1 MKFAYQYQPAAWG
14 DRARAV
20 PGGSEANREHS
31 PVAPVAF
38 PPCRCE
44 TRIAPAGVVADSFPR
59 YQSNTITLAA
69 STAWQEVIRFA
80 GRPSKIDVAA
90 SAAGVNFR
98 LRNRGESEADAI
110 RIVNAAFHETE
121 ISKELVE
128 AQDPTGAGGQ
138 IVTAHGMYTDRPI
151 SV

>member
-1 MKFAYQYQPAAWG
+1 VKFAYQYQPAAWG
-14 DRARAV
+14 DAARAT
-20 PGGSEANREHS
+20 PGGSPGNRERS
-31 PVAPVAF
+31 PAAPVLF
-38 PPCRCE
+38 PPPRPDG
-44 TRIAPAGVVADSFPR
+44 RGHAAGAVSDSFPR

-69 STAWQEVIRFA
+69 TAAWQEVIRFA
-80 GRPSKIDVAA
+80 GRPAKIDIAA

-98 LRNRGESEADAI
+98 LRNRGESDTDAI

-138 IVTAHGMYTDRPI
+138 IVTAHGMWIDPAT
-151 SV
+151 S

>member
-1 MKFAYQYQPAAWG
+1 MTWDNRDVLPSRGPA
-14 DRARAV
+14 ARAV
-20 PGGSEANREHS
+20 PGGSEGNRERS
-31 PVAPVAF
+31 PIAPVEY
-38 PPCRCE
+38 PRCRCE
-44 TRIAPAGVVADSFPR
+44 TRIPPAGANADSYPR
-59 YQSNTITLAA
+59 YQSNTVTLAA
-69 STAWQEVIRFA
+69 STAWQTVIRFA
-80 GRPSKIDVAA
+80 GRPRKIDVAA

-138 IVTAHGMYTDRPI
+138 IVTAHGMYTDSVI
-151 SV
+151 SS

>member
-1 MKFAYQYQPAAWG
+1 MTWDNRDVLPAHGPA
-14 DRARAV
+14 ARAV
-20 PGGSEANREHS
+20 PGGSEANRNRS
-31 PVAPVAF
+31 PVLDPGYPA
-38 PPCRCE
+38 CRCD
-44 TRIAPAGVVADSFPR
+44 TRIRPSGVEAESYPR

-69 STAWQEVIRFA
+69 NTTWQTVIRFA
-80 GRPSKIDVAA
+80 GRPRKIDVAA

-98 LRNRGESEADAI
+98 LRNRGEAEADAI

-138 IVTAHGMYTDRPI
+138 IVTAHGMYTDSVI
-151 SV
+151 SS